1 MLDSESVSY
10 TSGEWE
16 RELEFEAKID
26 LSANQVITIEEKQAK
41 AAPDYDPAGK
51 YAGKFLYKKG
61 NVMTAGIC
69 VESAQELEYRE
80 NEIVYVSYVEAQ
92 KTLFGFTAKILG
104 IREASPKDGFDIE
117 DMTSELGSLGK
128 YSKYIFELIPT
139 SGPER
144 HQRREF
150 YRMPLS
156 VDIYY
161 KVSGILKIEL
171 FISGGGLKYDA
182 EKSKEAKK
190 AADEGVLETE
200 KGYLKFCTD
209 DLSAGGFK
217 YRGKADKDMD
227 EGTFLE
233 CMLIVN
239 DEGLPAVAQI
249 LSLKRCGEA
258 RDQYE
263 VRALFHKIS
272 DPVRDKIVRYIF
284 AWQRQP
290 GLMKKNTEKKF

>member
-1 MLDSESVSY
+1 MPESVGY

-16 RELEFEAKID
+16 RELETETKID
-26 LSANQVITIEEKQAK
+26 LFKNQVIMIEERQAK
-41 AAPDYDPAGK
+41 AAPDYSPAGK
-51 YAGKFLYKKG
+51 HAGKFLYKKG

-69 VESAQELEYRE
+69 AETAQGLEYGE
-80 NEIVYVSYVEAQ
+80 NEIVYVSYVEDQ
-92 KTLFGFTAKILG
+92 KTLFGFTAKIHS
-104 IREASPKDGFDIE
+104 IREAAPGDGFDIE
-117 DMTSELGSLGK
+117 DMTAELGNLGR
-128 YSKYIFELIPT
+128 YSKYIFELIPA

-190 AADEGVLETE
+190 AADEGVFENE
-200 KGYLKFCTD
+200 RGYKKLSTD

-217 YRGKADKDMD
+217 YKSKPDREMD
-227 EGTFLE
+227 EGDFLE
-233 CMLIVN
+233 CVLIIN

-249 LSLKRCGEA
+249 LSLKRCGEY
-258 RDQYE
+258 RDLYE

-284 AWQRQP
+284 ARQRQP
-290 GLMKKNTEKKF
+290 GLAQKNT